1 VTGFGPRI
9 ISVPVTT
16 RPRFQ
21 YRPPNF
27 EAPPLGGAPDARFEP
42 APADGVL
49 PDGFFSTTNL
59 PTYVK
64 AAGGWSRPRLP
75 RMDCVI
81 VRHGGGDLVA
91 TEPRRVRKGQAVA
104 VGTEEDGSE
113 GIFVHAEGFLGGSH
127 SANEFG
133 FMQTEVSRERP
144 VDYAVLAQLL
154 GEEKQ
159 RGGKIVWVVGP
170 ALVHARARE
179 DMIWFIKNGY
189 VQAFLGGN
197 AVAVHDLEAAIF
209 GTTLGMTSSGQGVEG
224 GHALHMRAINQIRR
238 AGGIAAAVRQGL
250 VSSGIMHAL
259 ATHGVPFVLA
269 GSIRDDGPL
278 PEVISDTLAAQDAM
292 REFTAQATF
301 AVFVATALHAIA
313 VGNMLPAFV
322 DAARPED
329 LRPLTTI
336 CVDQT
341 EFVVNKLRDRGT
353 HQAYGVVT
361 NAQDFMHVL
370 RFYVERWE
378 QAQAPATV
386 LR

>member
-1 VTGFGPRI
+1 VTGFSARI

-16 RPRFQ
+16 RPLFQ

-27 EAPPLGGAPDARFEP
+27 EAPPLAGAPDARFEP

-64 AAGGWSRPRLP
+64 AAGVWSRPRLP

-81 VRHGGGDLVA
+81 VRQSAGQLV
-91 TEPRRVRKGQAVA
+91 TSEPRKVRKGQTVA
-104 VGTEEDGSE
+104 VGTEEDGSQ

-144 VDYAVLAQLL
+144 VDYAILAQLL

-179 DMIWFIKNGY
+179 DMIWFIRNGY

-238 AGGIAAAVRQGL
+238 AGGIAPAVRQGL

-259 ATHGVPFVLA
+259 VTHGVPFVLA

-278 PEVISDTLAAQDAM
+278 PEVLSDTLAAQDAM

-322 DAARPED
+322 DAERPED

-341 EFVVNKLRDRGT
+341 EFVVTKLRDRGT

>member
-1 VTGFGPRI
+1 VAP
-9 ISVPVTT
+9 
-16 RPRFQ
+16 PRFQ
-21 YRPPNF
+21 YRSPNF
-27 EAPPLGGAPDARFEP
+27 DAPPLRGAPDARFEG

-64 AAGGWSRPRLP
+64 VGGAWRRPRLP

-81 VRHGGGDLVA
+81 TLLPEGDLVVV
-91 TEPRRVRKGQAVA
+91 EPRKVRRGQRVA
-104 VGTEEDGSE
+104 VGAAEDGTD
-113 GIFVHAEGFLGGSH
+113 GIYVHAEGFLGGRH
-127 SANEFG
+127 SANEFR

-144 VDYAVLAQLL
+144 VDYALLAELL

-159 RGGKIVWVVGP
+159 RGGRIVWVIGP

-179 DMIWFIKNGY
+179 DMIWFIDNGY
-189 VQAFLGGN
+189 VGALLGGN

-209 GTTLGMTSSGQGVEG
+209 GTTLGMSSTGEGVAG
-224 GHALHMRAINQIRR
+224 GHALHMRAINAIRA
-238 AGGIAAAVRQGL
+238 AGSIEAAVRYG
-250 VSSGIMHAL
+250 VVRSGIMHAL
-259 ATHGVPFVLA
+259 VTHRIPYVLA

-278 PEVISDTLAAQDAM
+278 PEVLTDTLGAQDAM
-292 REFTAQATF
+292 RAETVKATF

-322 DAARPED
+322 DAPSPDAV
-329 LRPLTTI
+329 RPLTTI

-341 EFVVNKLRDRGT
+341 EFVVTKLRDRGT

-378 QAQAPATV
+378 QAQTPAS
-386 LR
+386 LAR

>member
-1 VTGFGPRI
+1 M
-9 ISVPVTT
+9 TT

-27 EAPPLGGAPDARFEP
+27 DAAPLAAAPEARFEP

-59 PTYVK
+59 PTYVRT
-64 AAGGWSRPRLP
+64 AAGWRRPRLP

-81 VRHGGGDLVA
+81 VRPSAQDLVA
-91 TEPRRVRKGQAVA
+91 MEPRKVRKGQAVA
-104 VGTEEDGSE
+104 VGTEEDGSQ

-144 VDYAVLAQLL
+144 VDYTVLAELL

-159 RGGKIVWVVGP
+159 RGGKIIWVVGP

-179 DMIWFIKNGY
+179 DMIWFITNGY

-224 GHALHMRAINQIRR
+224 GHALHMRAINRVRR
-238 AGGIAAAVRQGL
+238 AGGIGAAVAQGL

-259 ATHGVPFVLA
+259 VTQRVPFVLA

-278 PEVISDTLAAQDAM
+278 PEVVSDTLAAQDAM
-292 REFTAQATF
+292 RQFTAQATF

-322 DAARPED
+322 DAVSPED

>member
-1 VTGFGPRI
+1 M
-9 ISVPVTT
+9 
-16 RPRFQ
+16 
-21 YRPPNF
+21 
-27 EAPPLGGAPDARFEP
+27 
-42 APADGVL
+42 
-49 PDGFFSTTNL
+49 

-64 AAGGWSRPRLP
+64 AAGVWSRPRLP

-81 VRHGGGDLVA
+81 VRQSARELV
-91 TEPRRVRKGQAVA
+91 TSEPRKVRKGQAVA
-104 VGTEEDGSE
+104 VGTEEDGSQ

-179 DMIWFIKNGY
+179 DMIWFVRNGY

-238 AGGIAAAVRQGL
+238 AGGIAPAVRQGL

-259 ATHGVPFVLA
+259 VTHGVPFVLA

-278 PEVISDTLAAQDAM
+278 PEVLSDTLAAQDAM

-322 DAARPED
+322 DAERPED

-341 EFVVNKLRDRGT
+341 EFVVTKLRDRGT

>member
-1 VTGFGPRI
+1 MA
-9 ISVPVTT
+9 

-21 YRPPNF
+21 YKSPNF
-27 EAPPLGGAPDARFEP
+27 DAPPFKGAPDARFEG
-42 APADGVL
+42 APADTVL

-59 PTYVK
+59 PTYVRV
-64 AAGGWSRPRLP
+64 GGAWRRPRLP

-81 VRHGGGDLVA
+81 VLHPEGDLVVV
-91 TEPRRVRKGQAVA
+91 EPRKVKRGQRVA
-104 VGTEEDGSE
+104 VGASEDGRE
-113 GIFVHAEGFLGGSH
+113 GIYVHAEGFLGGRH

-133 FMQTEVSRERP
+133 FMQTEVSREKP
-144 VDYAVLAQLL
+144 VDYSTLAELL

-159 RGGKIVWVVGP
+159 RGGRILWVVGP

-179 DMIWFIKNGY
+179 DLIWFIDNGY
-189 VQAFLGGN
+189 VGTLLGGN

-209 GTTLGMTSSGQGVEG
+209 GTTLGMSSTGEGVEG
-224 GHALHMRAINQIRR
+224 GHALHMRAINAIRR
-238 AGGIAAAVRQGL
+238 AGSIDAAVRSGL
-250 VSSGIMHAL
+250 VRSGIMHGL
-259 ATHGVPFVLA
+259 VTHKIPYVLA

-278 PEVISDTLAAQDAM
+278 PEVFSDTLAAQDAM
-292 REFTAQATF
+292 RAHTSQATF
-301 AVFVATALHAIA
+301 AIFVATALHAIA

-322 DAARPED
+322 DAPSPD
-329 LRPLTTI
+329 GIRPLTTI

-341 EFVVNKLRDRGT
+341 EFVVTKLRDRGT

-378 QAQAPATV
+378 QARTPAS
-386 LR
+386 LAR